1 MQGAECFVALQDDD
15 PRERT
20 ANPMQY
26 FEGPTNPLHY
36 SDGHVDAMF
45 NREVA
50 RRILLAISCV
60 FQPVGRQKRS
70 KFESKHLTASEIV
83 CTRLG

>member
-1 MQGAECFVALQDDD
+1 MALQDDD

-36 SDGHVDAMF
+36 SDGQVDAMF

-60 FQPVGRQKRS
+60 FQPLGRQKRS